1 MFGGA
6 KHLKKSISTMS
17 GFGTARRLPGDLSQS
32 ERIDR
37 MIRVDHA
44 GEYGACRIYD
54 GQLAVL
60 GKTASGVIIRDMKAQ
75 EERHLEAFE
84 RLVTERKV
92 RPTLLHPVW
101 TLAGFALG
109 AGTALMGPKAAM
121 ACTIAVEEVI
131 GEHYGRQAEQL
142 GDDEPELRETIARFR
157 DEELGHLDIAV
168 REGGSA
174 APGYPLLRR
183 VIQAGSRAAI
193 WLSERI

>member
-101 TLAGFALG
+101 DPG
-109 AGTALMGPKAAM
+109 
-121 ACTIAVEEVI
+121 
-131 GEHYGRQAEQL
+131 
-142 GDDEPELRETIARFR
+142 RFR
-157 DEELGHLDIAV
+157 TRRRNGPHGP
-168 REGGSA
+168 EGGH
-174 APGYPLLRR
+174 GLHYRR
-183 VIQAGSRAAI
+183 
-193 WLSERI
+193 

>member
-1 MFGGA
+1 
-6 KHLKKSISTMS
+6 
-17 GFGTARRLPGDLSQS
+17 
-32 ERIDR
+32 
-37 MIRVDHA
+37 
-44 GEYGACRIYD
+44 
-54 GQLAVL
+54 
-60 GKTASGVIIRDMKAQ
+60 
-75 EERHLEAFE
+75 
-84 RLVTERKV
+84 
-92 RPTLLHPVW
+92 
-101 TLAGFALG
+101 
-109 AGTALMGPKAAM
+109 MGPKAAM